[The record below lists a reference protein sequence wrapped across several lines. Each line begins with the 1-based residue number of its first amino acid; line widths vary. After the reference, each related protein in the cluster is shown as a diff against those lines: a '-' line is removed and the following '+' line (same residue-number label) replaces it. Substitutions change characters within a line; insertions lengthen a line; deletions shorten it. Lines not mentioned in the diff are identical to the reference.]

1 MTEYILLHSL
11 SPQPNSHECLYLF
24 HIKHK
29 NQSVQNMREGIS
41 HGRKEMLMMRAYAEY
56 TTFYIGF
63 QRLHVGGQ

>member
-1 MTEYILLHSL
+1 
-11 SPQPNSHECLYLF
+11 
-24 HIKHK
+24 
-29 NQSVQNMREGIS
+29 MREGIS